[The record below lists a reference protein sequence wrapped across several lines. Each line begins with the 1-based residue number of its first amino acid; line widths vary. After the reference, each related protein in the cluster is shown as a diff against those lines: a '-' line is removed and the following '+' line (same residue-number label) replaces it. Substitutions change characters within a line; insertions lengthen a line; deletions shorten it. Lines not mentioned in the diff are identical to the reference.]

1 MNMNSSKEQRAE
13 IEALLGVG
21 ASPVRRIFRPRN
33 IVLLLIG
40 GAAAFGGWRYWYN
53 PNAARVPYT
62 FVTAPA
68 ERAELVI
75 KVTATGTVQPTNKVD
90 ISSELSGVMRQ
101 VNVDFNTTVKK
112 GDVLAELD
120 TTKLTA
126 SVENSRAR
134 LSASRASVQDAN
146 VSLAEKHQIYDRK
159 KSLAA
164 HNVSSAQDLDTAKAA
179 YDRAVVAVETA
190 KANVEMSEAQLRLDE
205 TNLSRARITSPING
219 VVLMRKVDPG
229 QTVASSLQAPVL
241 FTIAEDLKRM
251 EVQVDVDEA
260 DVGRVREAQ
269 KAAFSVDAYPD
280 KKFDAQIRMLRY
292 GSEVVQ
298 GVVTYK
304 AVLTTDNSALQ
315 LLPGMTATA
324 EIVVEQLKDA
334 LTVPNQALRF
344 QPPQIVAPAQNRTL
358 LDRLLPSPRP
368 QFRPASQQRAT
379 GAAARIFVLRDGQA
393 LPVRVTVGSSD
404 GLRTQIVRGDLQ
416 AGDAVIVDTAQRR

>member
-1 MNMNSSKEQRAE
+1 
-13 IEALLGVG
+13 
-21 ASPVRRIFRPRN
+21 
-33 IVLLLIG
+33 
-40 GAAAFGGWRYWYN
+40 
-53 PNAARVPYT
+53 
-62 FVTAPA
+62 
-68 ERAELVI
+68 
-75 KVTATGTVQPTNKVD
+75 
-90 ISSELSGVMRQ
+90 
-101 VNVDFNTTVKK
+101 
-112 GDVLAELD
+112 
-120 TTKLTA
+120 
-126 SVENSRAR
+126 
-134 LSASRASVQDAN
+134 
-146 VSLAEKHQIYDRK
+146 
-159 KSLAA
+159 
-164 HNVSSAQDLDTAKAA
+164 
-179 YDRAVVAVETA
+179 
-190 KANVEMSEAQLRLDE
+190 
-205 TNLSRARITSPING
+205 
-219 VVLMRKVDPG
+219 
-229 QTVASSLQAPVL
+229 
-241 FTIAEDLKRM
+241 M

-280 KKFDAQIRMLRY
+280 KKYDAQIRMLRY